1 LEAGPDRRIGYPDPT
16 LSDDRVVLRPWSMDD
31 LACIEQASSDTRIP
45 EGTTV
50 PAVYTPEE
58 GRAFVERQ
66 WSRQTTGYGLS
77 MAIADVATNEAVGL
91 IVLMNRPAPGTA
103 ALGYWIVPA
112 ARSQGRGTR
121 AIRLLSRWTLAEAGM
136 ARLEARVMP
145 DNEPSLRALRRCG
158 FVTEGVLRS
167 HLYLHGRHY
176 DMVGLSLIPSD
187 LE

>member
-1 LEAGPDRRIGYPDPT
+1 MDAEVDRRIDYPEPQ
-16 LSDDRVVLRPWSMDD
+16 LSDDRIVLRRWTMDD
-31 LACIEQASSDTRIP
+31 LACIEQASSDPRIP

-58 GRAFVERQ
+58 GRAFIERQ

-77 MAIADVATNEAVGL
+77 LAIADVATDEAVGL
-91 IVLMNRPAPGTA
+91 IVLMNRPAWGTA
-103 ALGYWIVPA
+103 ALGYWLVPD

-121 AIRLLSRWTLAEAGM
+121 AIRLLSRWTLAETGM

-145 DNEPSLRALRRCG
+145 DNEPSLRALRSCG

-167 HLYLHGRHY
+167 HLYLHGRHH